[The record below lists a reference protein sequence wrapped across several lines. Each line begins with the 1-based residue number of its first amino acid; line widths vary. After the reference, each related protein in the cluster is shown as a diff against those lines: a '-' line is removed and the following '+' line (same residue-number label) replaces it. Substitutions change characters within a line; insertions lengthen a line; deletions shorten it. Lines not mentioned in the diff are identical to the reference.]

1 MNVKSKLK
9 ARTVRF
15 VGDVEARAEDGS
27 NTTAGSAGTGRDGG
41 TEHNLKTELF
51 NVFLIGLC
59 FCLLFG
65 GYNTLAQLT
74 VNCLS
79 VLYQFCELTSDVK
92 RFHSLQPLIYNS
104 IASEIGHELSVEPFL
119 M

>member
-15 VGDVEARAEDGS
+15 VGDAEARTEDGS
-27 NTTAGSAGTGRDGG
+27 STTAGSARPGRDGG
-41 TEHNLKTELF
+41 SEHNLKTELF

-79 VLYQFCELTSDVK
+79 VLYFV
-92 RFHSLQPLIYNS
+92 N
-104 IASEIGHELSVEPFL
+104 
-119 M
+119 

>member
-15 VGDVEARAEDGS
+15 VGDVEARAEDG
-27 NTTAGSAGTGRDGG
+27 NTAAVSAGTGRDGG

-79 VLYQFCELTSDVK
+79 VLYQFCELTSDV

>member
-27 NTTAGSAGTGRDGG
+27 TAAVSARTGRDGG

-79 VLYQFCELTSDVK
+79 VLYQFCELTSDV
-92 RFHSLQPLIYNS
+92 
-104 IASEIGHELSVEPFL
+104 
-119 M
+119 

>member
-27 NTTAGSAGTGRDGG
+27 SNTAGSARPGRDGG
-41 TEHNLKTELF
+41 SEHNLKTELF

-79 VLYQFCELTSDVK
+79 VLYFV
-92 RFHSLQPLIYNS
+92 N
-104 IASEIGHELSVEPFL
+104 
-119 M
+119 

>member
-27 NTTAGSAGTGRDGG
+27 STAGSARPGRDGG
-41 TEHNLKTELF
+41 SEHNLKTELF

-74 VNCLS
+74 VICLS
-79 VLYQFCELTSDVK
+79 LLYHFCELSSDVK
-92 RFHSLQPLIYNS
+92 RFHPLQPLIYNS